1 MIELMRTND
10 MVLISLIEALFAE
23 SSIGYFIADAHM
35 SMLEGSTGFMARRIM
50 VAREDAAQA
59 RRILRDAAI
68 DVPKGPADGG

>member
-10 MVLISLIEALFAE
+10 VVLISLIEALFNDGG
-23 SSIGYFIADAHM
+23 IGYFIADAHM

-50 VAREDAAQA
+50 VVSEDISQA

-68 DVPKGPADGG
+68 ELPKGPSDGR